1 MTVVVFGGVV
11 GGNGVAGVAAGD
23 GEDSTGRLLLV
34 LEVLEMLDVL
44 GAVVVSVWGGG
55 TTIVIP

>member
-1 MTVVVFGGVV
+1 MTLVVFGGVV
-11 GGNGVAGVAAGD
+11 GGSGVVGVAAGD

-34 LEVLEMLDVL
+34 LEVLEVSEVL
-44 GAVVVSVWGGG
+44 GAVVVAVWGGG